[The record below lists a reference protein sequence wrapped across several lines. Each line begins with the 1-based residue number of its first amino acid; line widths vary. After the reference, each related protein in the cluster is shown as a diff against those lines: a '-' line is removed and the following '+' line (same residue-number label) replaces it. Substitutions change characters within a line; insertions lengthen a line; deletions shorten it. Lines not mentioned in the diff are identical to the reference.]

1 MTMTSAL
8 ATGNLKLGGNRD
20 SRKVMT
26 GLLGKYLSALDGRLQ
41 TSFGENYEKVPDV
54 MEFIF
59 QSEETHNK
67 QINKD
72 IYNASDDTSQ
82 T

>member
-59 QSEETHNK
+59 QSEQTHNK

>member
-1 MTMTSAL
+1 MTSAL

-20 SRKVMT
+20 SGRKVMT
-26 GLLGKYLSALDGRLQ
+26 GLLGKYPSALDGRLQ

-54 MEFIF
+54 MEFVF

-72 IYNASDDTSQ
+72 IYNVSDGTSQ